1 MRSKENICQ
10 HCRRQRTVATLSSN
24 AYTHQTHAFLSDSF
38 ISNAR
43 LKLAKNQANAKK
55 HPEAELLLFE
65 NYSPSSSR
73 HHRKI
78 IRLGY

>member
-1 MRSKENICQ
+1 MYGSHFIVKCLYTSNTRFFKQQFYKQCQ
-10 HCRRQRTVATLSSN
+10 AEIGKKSGKCQAT
-24 AYTHQTHAFLSDSF
+24 
-38 ISNAR
+38 
-43 LKLAKNQANAKK
+43 
-55 HPEAELLLFE
+55 EAELLLFE

>member
-1 MRSKENICQ
+1 MRSEENICQ
-10 HCRRQRTVATLSSN
+10 HCRRQRRVATLSSN
-24 AYTHQTHAFLSDSF
+24 AYTHQTRFF
-38 ISNAR
+38 
-43 LKLAKNQANAKK
+43 KQQFYKQCQAEIGKK
-55 HPEAELLLFE
+55 SGKCQATEAELLLFE